1 MKLFKWLI
9 GIIITIGGFVAMAM
23 GSSKRVK
30 KLKKD
35 IKTTDKKVAD
45 KKKKV
50 STNKKNIKKTQT
62 KRKAIKK
69 KPVKKKTAKQANKRL
84 KNIGKGKK

>member
-30 KLKKD
+30 KLKKELRR
-35 IKTTDKKVAD
+35 V
-45 KKKKV
+45 
-50 STNKKNIKKTQT
+50 
-62 KRKAIKK
+62 
-69 KPVKKKTAKQANKRL
+69 
-84 KNIGKGKK
+84 